1 MTLSTKRPGST
12 TLSSGITLFGGGGTL
27 HATLSDNSDATYAA
41 LAANGQGQVVFDT
54 LSVPAGAI
62 RQSVVLRLRCR
73 RAASGTIIY
82 AALNNG
88 PTIQF
93 HPPTG
98 SGWSTLASVSQPT
111 VLNGDLAAGVSLYFI
126 GQPGTSD
133 IAAAYLDVTYIPLPT
148 LNVTAPTGTIAVTQ
162 PTVTW
167 TYTGDYPQSRFHVKV
182 FNSAQYGGAG
192 FNVDAS
198 TGIYDSSEQIG
209 SAHSFVPT
217 LNLPNADTYRFY
229 VKVAQQ
235 VGSVTQWSAWDF
247 TQPTV
252 SVSAADVPVLAVT
265 SQSLYG
271 KIRIVATNG
280 GSPVWEFVTI
290 ERTADGGATWT
301 PVRSANR
308 QPVSGGTFTV
318 YDYESGN
325 GELVQYRVQ
334 SIVTDPAGDIAS
346 EWSTAT
352 APVAW
357 TSPGTWLKS
366 LTQPALNRTLYIE
379 SLPTLKRRI
388 PRGIIDIAGRPD
400 PIVISDT
407 RKLFESTVT
416 FITVTDAQR
425 DGLKALFATSETLL
439 LQTPEEDGFGSHYIS
454 CGDVDENRPSRT
466 SQEVS
471 RTFTVPFNE
480 VSAPVGQVVTF
491 GSAWD
496 DLVAAEATWTVV
508 KTAFPTWNAV
518 IAAHF

>member
-12 TLSSGITLFGGGGTL
+12 AFSSGITLFGGAGTL
-27 HATLSDNSDATYAA
+27 HATLNDNSDATYAA
-41 LAANGQGQVVFDT
+41 LAASGQGTVVFDT

-98 SGWSTLASVSQPT
+98 SGWSTLASVSQPSI
-111 VLNGDLAAGVSLYFI
+111 LNGDLAAGVSLFFI

-148 LNVTAPTGTIAVTQ
+148 LNVTVPTGTIAVSR
-162 PTVTW
+162 PTVAW
-167 TYTGDYPQSRFHVKV
+167 TYTGDYPQSRFRVKV

-192 FNVDAS
+192 FNVDTS
-198 TGIYDSSEQIG
+198 TGIFDSGEQVG

-252 SVSAADVPVLAVT
+252 SVTPAAVPVLGVT
-265 SQSLYG
+265 AQSVDA
-271 KIRIVATNG
+271 RVQIVATDS
-280 GSPVWEFVTI
+280 GSPTWQFVNI
-290 ERTADGGATWT
+290 ERTNDGGATWT
-301 PVRSANR
+301 PVRNADR
-308 QPVSGGTFTV
+308 APVAGTSFTL

-325 GELVQYRVQ
+325 GELVQYRAQ
-334 SIVTDPAGDIAS
+334 SILADPAGDIAS
-346 EWSTAT
+346 NWSASTS
-352 APVAW
+352 PVAW
-357 TSPGTWLKS
+357 TSTFTILKS
-366 LTQPALNRTLYIE
+366 LTQPTLNRSVYIE
-379 SLPTLKRRI
+379 SIPTLRRRI
-388 PRGIIDIAGRPD
+388 PRGVVDVAGRPD

-407 RKLFESTVT
+407 RKWVEGTVT
-416 FITVTDAQR
+416 FVTLTDDDR
-425 DGLKALFATSETLL
+425 DGLDALLDTSETLL
-439 LQTPEEDGFGSHYIS
+439 LQTPPEDGFGSRYIS
-454 CGDVDENRPSRT
+454 CGDVDENRPSRRA
-466 SQEVS
+466 QETP

-480 VSAPVGQVVTF
+480 VMAPVGQVITF

-496 DLVAAEATWTVV
+496 DLVAAEATWATVIA
-508 KTAFPTWNAV
+508 AFPTWNAV
-518 IAAHF
+518 IAARF